1 MWIIYILI
9 GLALIFLAVTIIRCL
24 IGSHHLKM
32 VSTFCC
38 NVFGPKGS
46 AKTLTFSKM
55 ATYYPKGYLSTTEFF
70 HKGETIISVSD
81 INLYPNTPLDIL
93 KGDFKKVNG
102 GWNPKFEGSPVFLD
116 DCGIYLPNYMDTQLK
131 KLYPS
136 LPVAY
141 ALWRHC
147 YNAPIHIN
155 SQDPQR
161 VWKPLR
167 EQQEM
172 WIYCRGAK
180 SFGPW
185 LFVKATIYDK
195 ESSAIARM
203 SPMRSFLF
211 NKFNKAELNKFE
223 AENGYIKDIMFCCLK
238 KNHKFNSRYFLPRLY
253 DIEQIERSLKD
264 GVEKVRT

>member
-1 MWIIYILI
+1 MWIVFVVLGLI
-9 GLALIFLAVTIIRCL
+9 LIFLVVTLIRCL

-32 VSTFCC
+32 ASTFCC

-46 AKTLTFSKM
+46 GKSLTFSKM
-55 ATYYPKGYLSTTEFF
+55 MTYYPKGYLTTGEFY
-70 HKGETIISVSD
+70 HKGEIPINVRD
-81 INLYPNTPLDIL
+81 INLDPNTS
-93 KGDFKKVNG
+93 FKVLSGQFEKVKD
-102 GWNPKFEGSPVFLD
+102 GWHRDWEGSPVFID
-116 DCGIYLPNYMDTQLK
+116 DAGIYLPNYLDPYLK
-131 KLYPS
+131 KAYPS
-136 LPVAY
+136 LPLAY

-172 WIYCRGAK
+172 WILARGVR

-195 ESSAIARM
+195 ESSAISRM

-223 AENGYIKDIMFCCLK
+223 AENGFIKDIMFCCLK
-238 KNHKFNSRYFLPRLY
+238 RHHKFNSRYFLPRLY
-253 DIEQIERSLKD
+253 DIEEIERSLKD
-264 GVEKVRT
+264 GVEKV

>member
-1 MWIIYILI
+1 M
-9 GLALIFLAVTIIRCL
+9 
-24 IGSHHLKM
+24 
-32 VSTFCC
+32 STFYK
-38 NVFGPKGS
+38 N
-46 AKTLTFSKM
+46 
-55 ATYYPKGYLSTTEFF
+55 GYLSTTEFF
-70 HKGETIISVSD
+70 HKGEQIIKVSD
-81 INLYPNTPLDIL
+81 INVDPNTPLDIL
-93 KGDFKKVNG
+93 KGDFKKVLG
-102 GWNPKFEGSPVFLD
+102 GWNPNFEGAPVFLD

-172 WIYCRGAK
+172 WIYCRGAR

-195 ESSAIARM
+195 ESSAIARL
-203 SPMRSFLF
+203 SPMKSFFF

-223 AENGYIKDIMFCCLK
+223 AENGYIKNITFCCLK
-238 KNHKFNSRYFLPRLY
+238 KNHRFNSRYFLPRLY
-253 DIEQIERSLKD
+253 DMEQVERSKNVFIEQTKSKM
-264 GVEKVRT
+264 VQKT